1 MEIRD
6 EFNQNHEAAG
16 SYDRDCIE
24 KIMFAWVKMNLN
36 MDMNMNMNMNM
47 KYSREHEYEHEH
59 EHKMFLQN
67 MWK

>member
-24 KIMFAWVKMNLN
+24 NIRFAWVKMNLN
-36 MDMNMNMNMNM
+36 MDMNMNMNM
-47 KYSREHEYEHEH
+47 KYSREHEY
-59 EHKMFLQN
+59 
-67 MWK
+67 